1 MIAELIAATIGTV
14 AFSLL
19 FGVPRRFYLDCG
31 LIGMAGWLVYR
42 LMPLLGM
49 GNTFSVFFAAV
60 VIITLSRITA
70 VLRMCPATVFMI
82 TGIFPLVPGAQIY
95 WSAYYL
101 VTNQV
106 EQALSSGF
114 TALKVIIAIVLGI
127 IVVFEV
133 PNHVFRGFHK
143 KPRT

>member
-49 GNTFSVFFAAV
+49 GTTFSVFFAAV